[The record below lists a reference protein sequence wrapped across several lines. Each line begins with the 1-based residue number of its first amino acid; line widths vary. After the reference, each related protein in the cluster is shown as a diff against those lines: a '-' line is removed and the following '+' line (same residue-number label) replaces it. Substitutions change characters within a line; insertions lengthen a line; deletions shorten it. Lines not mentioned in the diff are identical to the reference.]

1 MDNLAIFEEFNSK
14 KISQDDLEATIISLN
29 NYFVKLNDL
38 NNQYLNLIRQDNIDK
53 SKKQNIKIQRKNTKI
68 EINKIIAT
76 TKLFKQ
82 NIKLAESMYKKI
94 KSSNN
99 QDDIKKAQLEVDNA
113 KNMLIQFK
121 EAINGQ
127 GKSIKLKKLN
137 DIAIEIKNLSFK
149 YGPEFPNA
157 IDDVSFTI
165 NQGEYVTIIGHNGSG
180 KSTISKILI
189 GVLNAQQGEIRI
201 FGNIVHD
208 HNIEQAR
215 KFLGIVFQ
223 NPDNQ
228 FIGSTVEADIAFGL
242 ENKRVDPKKMPDIIL
257 DSAKKVG
264 MEWALKKEPLNLS
277 GGQKQR
283 VAIASTLALDP
294 DIMIFDEATSM
305 LDPKGKREIKEIM
318 VQLRETRTKTILSI
332 THDMDEILNA
342 DKVIVLDHGKLVRV
356 AKPLDIVEDKEFLRN
371 IQLDV
376 PFVGLV
382 REELEKKGIK
392 IASTQNID
400 ELVEQ
405 ICKK

>member
-1 MDNLAIFEEFNSK
+1 
-14 KISQDDLEATIISLN
+14 
-29 NYFVKLNDL
+29 
-38 NNQYLNLIRQDNIDK
+38 
-53 SKKQNIKIQRKNTKI
+53 
-68 EINKIIAT
+68 
-76 TKLFKQ
+76 
-82 NIKLAESMYKKI
+82 
-94 KSSNN
+94 
-99 QDDIKKAQLEVDNA
+99 
-113 KNMLIQFK
+113 
-121 EAINGQ
+121 
-127 GKSIKLKKLN
+127 
-137 DIAIEIKNLSFK
+137 
-149 YGPEFPNA
+149 
-157 IDDVSFTI
+157 
-165 NQGEYVTIIGHNGSG
+165 
-180 KSTISKILI
+180 
-189 GVLNAQQGEIRI
+189 
-201 FGNIVHD
+201 
-208 HNIEQAR
+208 
-215 KFLGIVFQ
+215 
-223 NPDNQ
+223 
-228 FIGSTVEADIAFGL
+228 
-242 ENKRVDPKKMPDIIL
+242 
-257 DSAKKVG
+257 